1 MKSVIAY
8 GILAF
13 FVSLIVAKPIIR
25 YLKTIGLVVKDMN
38 KQNKPLVPISGG
50 LVVFSGIVVSVFA
63 YIFVQTF
70 IFKRQLYFV
79 EIFAFLTTIFLIT
92 FIGLIDDL
100 LIKKSKIASAG
111 LKQWQKPLLT
121 LIASIPF
128 IVTNAGVTRMTLPFI
143 GTIDFGLLYPLVL
156 VPIGVVGASNMV
168 NMLAGYN
175 GLEAGLGIIYFGML
189 GAYAYV
195 HEIYIAALICFVLV
209 GSLLAFL
216 IFNFYPAKIL
226 PGDSLTYLLGASLA
240 SVAILGNMEKAAL
253 ICAIP
258 FFIEFLL
265 KARSKFKADSY
276 GYFKQGKIFS
286 KYKKIY
292 SLPHIFARTGKFNEL
307 QIVLF
312 CWLVELVFAS
322 LVWIV

>member
-50 LVVFSGIVVSVFA
+50 LVVFSGIIVSVFA

-128 IVTNAGVTRMTLPFI
+128 IVTNAGVTRMSLPFI

>member
-50 LVVFSGIVVSVFA
+50 LVVFSGIIVSVFA

-128 IVTNAGVTRMTLPFI
+128 IVTNAGVTRMSLPFI

-322 LVWIV
+322 LIWIV

>member
-50 LVVFSGIVVSVFA
+50 LIVFSGIIVGIFA

-70 IFKRQLYFV
+70 IFKGQLYFV

-128 IVTNAGVTRMTLPFI
+128 VVTNAGVTKMSLPFI

-292 SLPHIFARTGKFNEL
+292 SLPHIFARTGKFNEW

-322 LVWIV
+322 LIWIV